1 MVSMDVRSDLYWR
14 IAEEIGQGLLRRRTL
29 PILNLKL
36 QVQVEVQIYLN
47 ILTYIDI

>member
-14 IAEEIGQGLLRRRTL
+14 IIAEEIGQGLLRRRTL
-29 PILNLKL
+29 PMLNLKL

-47 ILTYIDI
+47 IYLY